1 MLLKPV
7 YTFSKGYRLFVS
19 NRFTNLMMGKLLCV
33 FQEYNVTLVVNDGKY
48 SNQTTVQITI
58 IDTNDN
64 TPKFDQNT
72 YVVRNLIEETV
83 YNKILITVGRGKIY
97 IALAIS
103 QEIKVSNY
111 LVRCLK

>member
-1 MLLKPV
+1 
-7 YTFSKGYRLFVS
+7 
-19 NRFTNLMMGKLLCV
+19 MMGKLLCV

-83 YNKILITVGRGKIY
+83 YNKILITVGTCRGEMC
-97 IALAIS
+97 IALVIS

-111 LVRCLK
+111 SVRCLK

>member
-1 MLLKPV
+1 
-7 YTFSKGYRLFVS
+7 
-19 NRFTNLMMGKLLCV
+19 MMGKFLCV

-83 YNKILITVGRGKIY
+83 YNKILITVGRGEMC
-97 IALAIS
+97 IALVIS

-111 LVRCLK
+111 SVRCLK